1 MKILVVDDDEL
12 RRSRLVNYIEGQK
25 LQGIEIITV
34 AGNVDEA
41 KAFLKRVY
49 YDILILDVV
58 LPRRHKSDASA
69 ENGLALLGQI
79 SRSTIMKKPGKIIGI
94 TAYEEDIKRY
104 REEFENNCAVVIEAK
119 SNQSEWRAKIV
130 AQLTYS
136 ISSRI
141 SRTAQDFSATVLTIH
156 GIQTFG
162 DWQDRLKALTES
174 HTDSV
179 DFNTYKYG
187 YFSAVS
193 FLIPFARYREVAKLR
208 DSLRSL
214 LVSSESKHVVIFCHS
229 FGTYLAAYT
238 MKYLL
243 DEISRFEKVTLV
255 LSGSVLQSDYDWAY
269 LKKYDN
275 VTIVSECGDRDFV
288 LWISRALV
296 LGVGM
301 AGKVGFHGFN
311 NLRFTNR
318 FFKGGH
324 SLYFKGNDFM
334 SKYWLPI
341 IINEDYKPKV
351 VDERKPGF
359 IMHGLADKIIN
370 IIGKAKPLLYVFL
383 LYKGLFFILK

>member
-12 RRSRLVNYIEGQK
+12 RRSRLVNYIESHK
-25 LQGIEIITV
+25 LQGVEVITV

-41 KAFLKRVY
+41 KDFLKKVY
-49 YDILILDVV
+49 YDILVLDVV
-58 LPRRHKSDASA
+58 LPRRYKSDASA

-141 SRTAQDFSATVLTIH
+141 SKTAQESSVTVLTIH

-162 DWQDRLKALTES
+162 DWQNRLKALAES
-174 HTDSV
+174 HTDLV

-193 FLIPFARYREVAKLR
+193 FLMPFARHREVARLR
-208 DSLRSL
+208 NSLKSL
-214 LVSSESKHVVIFCHS
+214 LVSSKSKHLIIFCHS
-229 FGTYLAAYT
+229 FGTYLAAYAL
-238 MKYLL
+238 KYLL
-243 DEISRFEKVTLV
+243 DDISRFEKVTLV
-255 LSGSVLQSDYDWAY
+255 LSGSVLRSNYDWAY
-269 LKKYDN
+269 LKKCVN
-275 VTIVSECGDRDFV
+275 VTIVSECGDKDFV
-288 LWISRALV
+288 LWVSRALV

-334 SKYWLPI
+334 SRYWLPI

-359 IMHGLADKIIN
+359 IIHGFADKVIDF
-370 IIGKAKPLLYVFL
+370 IGKVKPWLYIFL
-383 LYKGLFFILK
+383 LYKGLIFIVR